1 MTTSATQAP
10 VRGSFRG
17 MSDLPLVGRQVYF
30 EQLSFWLNPIGAAIT
45 IGFSVI
51 FVVFF
56 ELQQKSMGHAV
67 LIIVNAHDVAAG
79 IDPELAVT

>member
-1 MTTSATQAP
+1 MPKGNTSQGGPRSSGACRDVP
-10 VRGSFRG
+10 VVDQRGRDSREC
-17 MSDLPLVGRQVYF
+17 LVF
-30 EQLSFWLNPIGAAIT
+30 
-45 IGFSVI
+45 I

-56 ELQQKSMGHAV
+56 ELQQKPMGHAV